1 MCFNKLICNYC
12 FRNSNKCKV
21 WRLQRQ
27 LQQSIHGADSNAE
40 TQIQQEEDSGKL
52 TRRRDQHLFL
62 EGTSFVAGHVAYQS
76 AQNPHFSGN
85 MSLRLLAISNLVVLG
100 KRMHRNIISSMIQ
113 WLYTYWKSK
122 GEQTKITPLP
132 SLTLHTHKRQANR
145 IFLISLSERK
155 QKNLM
160 SFFYAIEE
168 LIVAS
173 HGDKLRRHQGEQVTT
188 CITVVKKS
196 MVEGSASC
204 LKVIQ

>member
-1 MCFNKLICNYC
+1 M
-12 FRNSNKCKV
+12 

-113 WLYTYWKSK
+113 
-122 GEQTKITPLP
+122 
-132 SLTLHTHKRQANR
+132 
-145 IFLISLSERK
+145 
-155 QKNLM
+155 
-160 SFFYAIEE
+160 
-168 LIVAS
+168 
-173 HGDKLRRHQGEQVTT
+173 
-188 CITVVKKS
+188 
-196 MVEGSASC
+196 
-204 LKVIQ
+204 